1 MFTIKRE
8 LKSDSLLD
16 QKQGTR
22 QPTREKVPRIKK
34 KALLTLNIGDNAD
47 RGNEGDD
54 DDDDD

>member
-16 QKQGTR
+16 RKQGTR

-54 DDDDD
+54 DMVD